1 MAKQYVPCPACGA
14 LGEIGSNCQFCNTTI
29 VQKEGVIASETRL
42 VERRTVTPQQYAEK
56 ISIYHD
62 IKSLSETYS
71 QVSIGDQKGIINL
84 NGDLILP
91 LEDIGENIN
100 FEYASSIAVA
110 YERTFTTTEKV
121 RNWRHEDDPLHEKK
135 YIDETY
141 TDYITLRYLNLNTL
155 ETATSNGFITDK
167 DNPKKLHY
175 IDLENWT
182 IKNEY
187 INHKGENKTY
197 DYAEVLNHSH
207 LPHNLP
213 YDCKFYIF
221 HQENSLSL
229 CIINGKSYVH
239 DTIEY
244 LEDNQNHERLGRHII
259 FLEGI
264 EAIGKLKET
273 NMCEL
278 FLPIKLL
285 NGKKFNLKIGTLFRN
300 KYIMVAFNEL
310 NSIWDQWLTA
320 TEEENPFDKIR
331 EEERK
336 EREEEERIKQQE
348 EQQQRKYLKTLKI
361 KRGIAMFFAYIAGFM
376 TFGSIPS
383 FFVEDSTLAGI
394 DILLFLGGL
403 ILGIISIG
411 VYYENK
417 PENKH
422 LYP

>member
-1 MAKQYVPCPACGA
+1 MAKQYIPCPACGA

-29 VQKEGVIASETRL
+29 VQKEGVIASDSRI
-42 VERRTVTPQQYAEK
+42 VEKRTVTPQQYAEK
-56 ISIYHD
+56 ISIYHNV
-62 IKSLSETYS
+62 KSLSETYS

-91 LEDIGENIN
+91 LEDIGENVN
-100 FEYASSIAVA
+100 FVYASSIAVA

-135 YIDETY
+135 YIDEIY

-155 ETATSNGFITDK
+155 ERATSNGFITDK
-167 DNPKKLHY
+167 DDPKKLHY
-175 IDLENWT
+175 IDIKNWT

-320 TEEENPFDKIR
+320 TEEENPFDEIR

-336 EREEEERIKQQE
+336 EREEEKRIKQQE
-348 EQQQRKYLKTLKI
+348 EEQQRKYLKTLEI
-361 KRGIAMFFAYIAGFM
+361 KRSIAMFFVCIAGAMIFV
-376 TFGSIPS
+376 SIES
-383 FFVEDSTLAGI
+383 FFAEDSTLAGI
-394 DILLFLGGL
+394 DILLFLGGV

>member
-29 VQKEGVIASETRL
+29 VQKEGVIASDSRI
-42 VERRTVTPQQYAEK
+42 VEKRTVTPQQYAEK
-56 ISIYHD
+56 ISIYHNV
-62 IKSLSETYS
+62 KSLSETYS

-91 LEDIGENIN
+91 LEDIGENVN
-100 FEYASSIAVA
+100 FVYASSIAVA

-155 ETATSNGFITDK
+155 ERATSNGFITDK
-167 DNPKKLHY
+167 DDPKKLHY
-175 IDLENWT
+175 IDIKNWT

-229 CIINGKSYVH
+229 CLINGESWV
-239 DTIEY
+239 DETIEY
-244 LEDNQNHERLGRHII
+244 LQKHKVNKNII

-273 NMCEL
+273 NMGKL
-278 FLPIKLL
+278 LLPIKLQ
-285 NGKKFNLKIGTLFRN
+285 NGKKFNLEIGALGD
-300 KYIMVAFNEL
+300 FNEYIIDDFDDEG
-310 NSIWDQWLTA
+310 SIWDRWLTA
-320 TEEENPFDKIR
+320 TEEENPFEKKRKEER

-336 EREEEERIKQQE
+336 EKEKEKRIKQQE
-348 EQQQRKYLKTLKI
+348 EELQRKYENKLKLK
-361 KRGIAMFFAYIAGFM
+361 RSIAI
-376 TFGSIPS
+376 
-383 FFVEDSTLAGI
+383 
-394 DILLFLGGL
+394 FLGCVG
-403 ILGIISIG
+403 IG
-411 VYYENK
+411 VIYITIKNLINMPEDGNSDYHIFYIIGGGLLALISFGFYESTK
-417 PENKH
+417 
-422 LYP
+422 

>member
-71 QVSIGDQKGIINL
+71 QVSIGDQKGIINI

-91 LEDIGENIN
+91 LEDIGENVN
-100 FEYASSIAVA
+100 FVYASPIAVA
-110 YERTFTTTEKV
+110 YERTFTTIKKE

-135 YIDETY
+135 YIDKTY
-141 TDYITLRYLNLNTL
+141 TDCTILGYKNLNTL
-155 ETATSNGFITDK
+155 EWATANGFITDK
-167 DNPKKLHY
+167 DDPKKLHY
-175 IDLENWT
+175 IDLYNWT

-187 INHKGENKTY
+187 INHKGETKTY
-197 DYAEVLNHSH
+197 DYAEILDHSH

-229 CIINGKSYVH
+229 CLINGESYVH
-239 DTIEY
+239 DTIKY
-244 LEDNQNHERLGRHII
+244 LENHQNDERLGRHII

-320 TEEENPFDKIR
+320 TEEENPFDEIR

-336 EREEEERIKQQE
+336 EKEKEKRIKQQE
-348 EQQQRKYLKTLKI
+348 EQQQRKYLKTLEI
-361 KRGIAMFFAYIAGFM
+361 KRSIALFFAFIAVSGIM
-376 TFGSIPS
+376 ISIDS
-383 FFVEDSTLAGI
+383 FCREDSVLVGY

-417 PENKH
+417 PENKRF
-422 LYP
+422 YP